1 MKVLKGR
8 LHIQF
13 GDLMPGETFVF
24 DGKPH
29 MKMGLGGGG
38 KPEIIKE
45 KLKNDLNYLNGVDL
59 ETGVK
64 YHYPNDK
71 RVEKT
76 DLGVTGMDVIED

>member
-13 GDLMPGETFVF
+13 GDLTPGETFVF
-24 DGKPH
+24 DGSPC
-29 MKMGLGGGG
+29 MKIGLGAGG
-38 KPEIIKE
+38 KPEIIKQ
-45 KLKNDLNYLNGVDL
+45 KLTEDLNYLNGVHLD
-59 ETGVK
+59 TGIK
-64 YHYPNDK
+64 YHYPKDK